1 MIETK
6 ELVLAKYPKAEV
18 KYATVDLSDKT
29 ALKAAVEDAAK
40 AYGGISIVI
49 ANGTFRFFHNLPYT
63 ACSAKKALADH
74 QNMIAGVAG
83 MISESLEK
91 WEEIIETNLTSVL
104 RLSSYVEPHLAESAK
119 KNGQASIVFVSSVLG
134 EVKHGLFAPCTYPA
148 HLSSDRVIL
157 SDHLETDKTAPLPD
171 AASKHGLN
179 GWSGSLFLHLQDKGI
194 KVTTI
199 NPGMIDTPMLS
210 NLPTGKPSP
219 KITLSPE
226 QVAHTIHF
234 AATFPDGGAP
244 TDITLVPQY
253 TSAILKA

>member
-1 MIETK
+1 MSTDITNLSVFITGAGSGVGRASAILFASHGAKVFLTGRTESKLIETK

-18 KYATVDLSDKT
+18 NYDTVDLSDKT

-40 AYGGISIVI
+40 AHGGISIVI
-49 ANGTFRFFHNLPYT
+49 AN
-63 ACSAKKALADH
+63 
-74 QNMIAGVAG
+74 AGVAG

-91 WEEIIETNLTSVL
+91 WEEIIDTNLTSVL
-104 RLSSYVEPHLAESAK
+104 RLSSYVEPYLAESAK
-119 KNGQASIVFVSSVLG
+119 KYGQASIVFVSSVLG
-134 EVKHGLFAPCTYPA
+134 EVKHGLFAPY
-148 HLSSDRVIL
+148 
-157 SDHLETDKTAPLPD
+157 

-199 NPGMIDTPMLS
+199 NPGMIDTPMAS
-210 NLPTGKPSP
+210 IIPTGRPSS

-226 QVAHTIHF
+226 QVAYTIHF